1 MVGKEKNSGG
11 AHRNV
16 HVTSTSNMVA
26 YWYGQIKGF
35 PGGSHVTT
43 AGSDGPRDETGRSA
57 GAGRPALLWVVI
69 VLLAAE
75 FLLVAATAVFLVVE
89 LLVARP
95 DSYPSAVAIVVLT
108 VLATVWLGSIVLGAL
123 RGRAWIRGAA
133 IVWQVLQFAVGFGSL
148 QGVFADP
155 AIGVALIVPA
165 VAVVGLLLVPSVVAA
180 TSARDQEPHVY

>member
-1 MVGKEKNSGG
+1 M
-11 AHRNV
+11 
-16 HVTSTSNMVA
+16 
-26 YWYGQIKGF
+26 
-35 PGGSHVTT
+35 TT
-43 AGSDGPRDETGRSA
+43 AGTDGPRDETGRSA

-89 LLVARP
+89 LIVARP